1 MEFFDKLSKKASET
15 YQVAKEKTTN
25 LSEELKLKNKYNNLE
40 ETNYQIFAE
49 IGEIV
54 YNELKAG
61 RDVDKEQILPKI
73 DDITLNKAEM
83 EKLNAKIMEL
93 KELKKCVKC
102 GVELQKSASFCYKC
116 GAPQPVDAKVEV
128 KSEPQ
133 DAKET
138 EVVEVNNVED
148 KKEE

>member
-1 MEFFDKLSKKASET
+1 MDFFDKLSKKATET

-25 LSEELKLKNKYNNLE
+25 LSEELKLKSKYNNLE

-54 YNELKAG
+54 YNELIEG
-61 RDVDKEQILPKI
+61 RDVDKEQILAKTDKI
-73 DDITLNKAEM
+73 TINKNEM
-83 EKLNAKIMEL
+83 EKLKLQILDIKNI
-93 KELKKCVKC
+93 KKCVVC
-102 GVELQKSASFCYKC
+102 GNELSKDSEFCSKC
-116 GAPQPVDAKVEV
+116 GAAQPKAEKVDV
-128 KSEPQ
+128 KPEPK

-138 EVVEVNNVED
+138 EVVDVNNVED

>member
-25 LSEELKLKNKYNNLE
+25 LSEELKLKNKVNNLE

-54 YNELKAG
+54 YNEVKAG
-61 RDVDKEQILPKI
+61 RDVDKEQILPKV

-83 EKLNAKIMEL
+83 EKLNARIREL
-93 KELKKCVKC
+93 KELKKCIKC
-102 GVELQKSASFCYKC
+102 GAEMPKTASFCSKC
-116 GAPQPVDAKVEV
+116 GTKQPVEQKVEI
-128 KSEPQ
+128 KPEPK

-138 EVVEVNNVED
+138 EVIEVNNVED

>member
-1 MEFFDKLSKKASET
+1 MDFFDKLSKKATET

-25 LSEELKLKNKYNNLE
+25 LSEELKLKSKYNNLE

-54 YNELKAG
+54 YNELIEG
-61 RDVDKEQILPKI
+61 RDVDKEQILAKTDKI
-73 DDITLNKAEM
+73 TINKNEM
-83 EKLNAKIMEL
+83 EKLKLQILDIKNI
-93 KELKKCVKC
+93 KKCVVC
-102 GVELQKSASFCYKC
+102 GNELNKDSEFCSKC
-116 GAPQPVDAKVEV
+116 GAAQPKTEKVDV
-128 KSEPQ
+128 KPEPK

-138 EVVEVNNVED
+138 EVVDVNNVED